1 MTEIE
6 RIAHLLEETFEGQPY
21 YGPSV
26 LGALKSVTA
35 DMAIRK
41 PRWSAHSIWSLV
53 AHLTAE
59 LHYARA
65 VLDRTAGPWV
75 EGQTTWPAI
84 TNTSEAA
91 WEQAVKELKRA
102 NRALARAVKQLDDA
116 LLDQNP
122 IRVRRPYYVMLHGTI
137 QHNVYHAGQI
147 SLLTGQM
154 ASHRMRLLK

>member
-1 MTEIE
+1 M
-6 RIAHLLEETFEGQPY
+6 
-21 YGPSV
+21 
-26 LGALKSVTA
+26 
-35 DMAIRK
+35 
-41 PRWSAHSIWSLV
+41 

-59 LHYARA
+59 LHYAHA
-65 VLDRTAGPWV
+65 LLDGTAGPWV

-91 WEQAVKELKRA
+91 WQQAVKELKKA
-102 NRALARAVKQLDDA
+102 NRALARAVKRLDDA

-122 IRVRRPYYVMLHGTI
+122 IRVRGPYYVMLHGTI

-154 ASHRMRLLK
+154 APRKMRPLK